1 MGLYNTKY
9 ESAYVYACTT
19 SRFGLSLLFSKVLK
33 YFQCRENVGSERPA
47 LQKLS
52 GTSRRILK
60 LFTSLTVI
68 VKAGSLRMRF
78 YDVPRDL
85 IGHIELLQSDVP
97 RFSLVA
103 AALFGSLKS
112 HADVGSFSLS
122 LRRFELMHYH
132 PSQEESGG
140 NSAKVVA
147 IPCFGHPGQRQKY
160 ECVAKSCYEVL
171 FFHQQHVQ
179 KGSTKVL
186 YLEPHSIFRLSLWPD
201 LSDGDKSA
209 VLAVFGEIGWLLDSE
224 QGDEKASVKNHR
236 PFWQTKNTACFLMF
250 CIFGIADDV
259 VSFVKGSLAKTGVPL
274 SENELDLSG
283 MAHTWLENLANFE
296 DKPKI
301 RILSLNDNH
310 IQDRDAEALCRE
322 LDGYPNLKELNIQ
335 FNFRKGSRTER
346 MVTHYSTERECRYV
360 I

>member
-1 MGLYNTKY
+1 MHNEQVL
-9 ESAYVYACTT
+9 
-19 SRFGLSLLFSKVLK
+19 FLFLLFFSKFLNSFSVERMLDA
-33 YFQCRENVGSERPA
+33 ERPA

-60 LFTSLTVI
+60 LFTSLSVI

-78 YDVPRDL
+78 CDVPRDL
-85 IGHIELLQSDVP
+85 IGHIELPKNDVR

-112 HADVGSFSLS
+112 HADLGSFSLS
-122 LRRFELMHYH
+122 LRRFELLQYH
-132 PSQEESGG
+132 PSQEDSEEY
-140 NSAKVVA
+140 SAKVVA

-160 ECVAKSCYEVL
+160 ERVAKSCHEVL
-171 FFHQQHVQ
+171 LFHQQHVHLE
-179 KGSTKVL
+179 GSTEVL
-186 YLEPHSIFRLSLWPD
+186 CLEPHSIFCLSLWPD
-201 LSDGDKSA
+201 LSDDDKSA
-209 VLAVFGEIGWLLDSE
+209 VLAAFGEIGWLPDSE
-224 QGDEKASVKNHR
+224 QGDDKASVKNHR
-236 PFWQTKNTACFLMF
+236 PFWKTKNLALFVVF
-250 CIFGIADDV
+250 CTSGIADDV
-259 VSFVKGSLAKTGVPL
+259 VSFVKGSLAKTGVPP

-283 MAHTWLENLANFE
+283 MAQTWFENLANFE

-322 LDGYPNLKELNIQ
+322 LDQYPNLKELNIQ

-346 MVTHYSTERECRYV
+346 MVTHYCTERECRCV